1 MVKTATADTHAA
13 EKPTR
18 KTLEAA
24 ARVVHG
30 VLAPTP
36 QYCWPLLSER
46 VGAEL
51 WVKHEN
57 HTPTGA
63 FKVRGGLV
71 LIERLK
77 RERSDLPGVV
87 SATRG
92 NHGQSLAYAG
102 RRHGVR
108 SVIVV
113 PHGNS
118 SDKNAAMR
126 AWGAELVEHGRDFD
140 AARLHAAQIASAQG
154 LQFVG
159 PFMPDLVAGVGSYA
173 MELFHGAPALDAV
186 YAPIGCG
193 SGICGIIAWRDALGL
208 ATRVIG
214 VVSAHADC
222 YAQSFEAGRPIET
235 ESAAT
240 FADGMAVRVPVPEAL
255 AAIRAGADR
264 IVRVTDDEV
273 RAAMRHFFH
282 DTHNL
287 VEGAGAAALAALM
300 KDSERKGKRF
310 AVIAS
315 GGNIDREAYVVPF
328 PPPFTFV
335 LANGVQSRM
344 PDPRQVGVRA
354 SFRF

>member
-1 MVKTATADTHAA
+1 MTARPSLGPPRAV
-13 EKPTR
+13 
-18 KTLEAA
+18 LEAA
-24 ARVVHG
+24 ARVVHAAM
-30 VLAPTP
+30 APTP
-36 QYCWPLLSER
+36 QYCWPLLSRR
-46 VGAEL
+46 VGSEV

-63 FKVRGGLV
+63 FKLRGGLV
-71 LIERLK
+71 LLERLK
-77 RERSDLPGVV
+77 RERPDLPGVV

-108 SVIVV
+108 TVIVV

-118 SDKNAAMR
+118 RDKNAAMR

-140 AARLHAAQIASAQG
+140 EARLHAAKLAAEQG
-154 LQFVG
+154 LEFIG

-173 MELFHGAPALDAV
+173 MELYRGAPALDAV

-193 SGICGIIAWRDALGL
+193 SGICGLIAWRDALGL
-208 ATRVIG
+208 ATRIIG

-235 ESAAT
+235 ETANT

-255 AAIRAGADR
+255 QAIRAGAER
-264 IVRVTDDEV
+264 VVRVTDDEV
-273 RAAMRHFFH
+273 KAAMRHFFH

-300 KDSERKGKRF
+300 KDPERKGERF

-315 GGNIDREAYVVPF
+315 GGNIDREMYIEA
-328 PPPFTFV
+328 
-335 LANGVQSRM
+335 LGSD
-344 PDPRQVGVRA
+344 PDA
-354 SFRF
+354 